1 MAKAVT
7 LYTRK
12 DCGLCEEMHEVL
24 DRVRAQRPF
33 ELRVIDLDTEAPE
46 DKRAAYD
53 WEVPVLEIEGR
64 KVAKYRIE
72 ERRLIRLLEDQ
83 GS

>member
-1 MAKAVT
+1 MAKVVT

-12 DCGLCEEMHEVL
+12 TCSLCDKMHAVV
-24 DRVRAQRPF
+24 DRVHAEAGF
-33 ELRVIDLDTEAPE
+33 ELKVVDLDTEASP

-53 WEVPVLEIEGR
+53 WEVPVLEIDGR

-72 ERRLIRLLEDQ
+72 EERLRRLIRD
-83 GS
+83 G